1 MNGYRRDP
9 AGTHPAY
16 LSPEYRSTV
25 RRAPDK
31 PLILL
36 PHTLSEITGPVYGH
50 ERVGPLDH
58 DLTRQHEDEP
68 LGERIIVTGRVLDG
82 DGRPVRDS
90 LVEIW
95 QAQRGRPLRRTAP
108 TATRR
113 RWTRTSPARAAP

>member
-9 AGTHPAY
+9 DGTHPAY

-25 RRAPDK
+25 RRAPDR

-36 PHTLSEITGPVYGH
+36 PHTLTEITGPVYGH

-58 DLTRQHEDEP
+58 DLTRQHAGEP

-82 DGRPVRDS
+82 DGRPGAQLAGRD
-90 LVEIW
+90 LAV
-95 QAQRGRPLRRTAP
+95 QRRRPLHPPRRPPPGAARPQLHRRRPLR
-108 TATRR
+108 
-113 RWTRTSPARAAP
+113 